1 MSKKILILCTGNSC
15 RSQMAEGFLRS
26 FGKELEVYSAGT
38 NPASKINPNTVTVM
52 NEIGID
58 VSKAVPKD
66 VNKFIHESFDYV
78 VTVCDNAKETCP
90 VFTGKVKK
98 TIHLAFVDPYDAKG
112 SKEKILNEYREVRDE
127 IKRSFMEFYRTK
139 LKD

>member
-1 MSKKILILCTGNSC
+1 
-15 RSQMAEGFLRS
+15 MAEGFLKS
-26 FGKELEVYSAGT
+26 FDKNLQVFSAGT
-38 NPASKINPNTVTVM
+38 FPAEKINPNTVTVM

-66 VNKFIHESFDYV
+66 VSLFVNDSFDYV
-78 VTVCDNAKETCP
+78 VTVCDNARESCP

-98 TIHLAFVDPYDAKG
+98 TIHLGFVDPYEAKG
-112 SKEKILNEYREVRDE
+112 TKEQILNEYREVRDE
-127 IKRSFMEFYRTK
+127 IRRSFLHFYNTK